1 MACDDRRVR
10 EFLIRTSAHHG
21 WPAFHRDRMPEVLQ
35 PKGWA
40 SERVDGPG
48 DFRVRTDGAQ
58 VSYSGEEVGWQVVI
72 DGDMSGAE
80 DWIEQVTQQVTAAV
94 GEPCEWLELS

>member
-1 MACDDRRVR
+1 MACDDRQVR
-10 EFLIRTSAHHG
+10 EFLIRTSADHG
-21 WPAFHRDRMPEVLQ
+21 WPALDRDRMTDVLQ

-40 SERVDGPG
+40 CERVDGSG
-48 DFRVRTDGAQ
+48 DFRVRTDGVE

-72 DGDMSGAE
+72 DGDMSRAE
-80 DWIEQVTQQVTAAV
+80 DWIEQVTRRVAAAA